1 MVSMKNTTVSF
12 TVTVARRAEMDAYAL
27 EKGFRTASDLAR
39 YAVVQH
45 MHRYP
50 ARKTKRNVRAVQPK
64 AQEKGS
70 EGVGNAD

>member
-1 MVSMKNTTVSF
+1 VSNDTATVSF
-12 TVTVARRAEMDAYAL
+12 TVTKARRAEMDAYAL

-45 MHRYP
+45 MHQYP

-64 AQEKGS
+64 AQEKDS
-70 EGVGNAD
+70 EGVSNAD